1 MGWRTLRLMFS
12 PYRLALTRPPG
23 QQSNRNT
30 ADEVEGA
37 SAGSGTSSAPGT
49 SADAG
54 TSAAPGTSQA
64 PGQQPLHLFGRQPD
78 FHFGRRQV
86 LLARLDEQPVHDV
99 ADRHHAQPDD
109 K

>member
-12 PYRLALTRPPG
+12 PYRLALTQPPG
-23 QQSNRNT
+23 QQSDRST
-30 ADEVEGA
+30 TDEVEG
-37 SAGSGTSSAPGT
+37 
-49 SADAG
+49 
-54 TSAAPGTSQA
+54 TSAATGTS
-64 PGQQPLHLFGRQPD
+64 QPLHLFGRQPD

>member
-1 MGWRTLRLMFS
+1 MGWRTLWLMFS

-30 ADEVEGA
+30 ADEVEGT
-37 SAGSGTSSAPGT
+37 SAAPGT

-64 PGQQPLHLFGRQPD
+64 PGQQPLHLFGRQPY

-99 ADRHHAQPDD
+99 ADRHHAQADD

>member
-12 PYRLALTRPPG
+12 PYRLALTRPPS

-30 ADEVEGA
+30 ADEVE
-37 SAGSGTSSAPGT
+37 GT

-64 PGQQPLHLFGRQPD
+64 PGQQPLHLFSWQPD
-78 FHFGRRQV
+78 FHFG
-86 LLARLDEQPVHDV
+86 
-99 ADRHHAQPDD
+99 
-109 K
+109 